1 MLAVADLRS
10 IDATR
15 IGSARFLPTSAD
27 AALVVAPVVGEAIAL
42 GAFQRVR
49 STIDMKLLEG
59 SGVSLARRR
68 AGGPALRVGRGQI
81 YVCLELRAPESLG
94 GVRDPERAL
103 NRHVRPFLRAL
114 TSLGDITATS
124 GGRDVIL
131 AKSEPVAWIGVAHER
146 ATRRTAIE
154 AVIAVRKGFSLEPA
168 LDLASGAVDR
178 KPSRTLEE
186 IHGKSIADGE
196 VVDAILRELGAMAP
210 AVERFESPRLPAS
223 RVNPDEPA
231 FTAMVVESIGLL
243 GAVMEEGSLTIG
255 GDLMA
260 SEDALKQ
267 LGRSL
272 HSLSDTSDEGVDR
285 AISEAFDED
294 ALFFG
299 VRDRASI
306 AKLVRATKTNARR

>member
-15 IGSARFLPTSAD
+15 IGSARFLPPSAE
-27 AALVVAPVVGEAIAL
+27 AALVVAPIVGEAIAL

-59 SGVSLARRR
+59 SGISLVRRR
-68 AGGPALRVGRGQI
+68 AGGPALRVGRGQV
-81 YVCLELRAPESLG
+81 YVSLELRAPESLG

-114 TSLGDITATS
+114 TSLGEITATS

-131 AKSEPVAWIGVAHER
+131 ARNEPVGWIGVAHER

-154 AVIAVRKGFSLEPA
+154 AVIAVRKGFAVDPA
-168 LDLASGAVDR
+168 MDLASGAVDR
-178 KPSRTLEE
+178 KPPRTLEE
-186 IHGKSIADGE
+186 IHGKAIADGD
-196 VVDAILRELGAMAP
+196 VVDAILRELGAMAGS
-210 AVERFESPRLPAS
+210 VERFESPRLAAS

-231 FTAMVVESIGLL
+231 FTAMVVESIGLI
-243 GAVMEEGSLTIG
+243 GAVIEGRSLTIG

-260 SEDALKQ
+260 SEDSLRK
-267 LGRSL
+267 LGSL
-272 HSLSDTSDEGVDR
+272 LFELEDTSDAAVDA
-285 AISEAFDED
+285 AISA
-294 ALFFG
+294 A
-299 VRDRASI
+299 
-306 AKLVRATKTNARR
+306 

>member
-15 IGSARFLPTSAD
+15 IGSARFLPHTAE
-27 AALVVAPVVGEAIAL
+27 AALVVAPIVGEAIAL

-49 STIDMKLLEG
+49 STIDMKPLEG
-59 SGVSLARRR
+59 SGIALARRR
-68 AGGPALRVGRGQI
+68 SGGPALRVGRGQI
-81 YVCLELRAPESLG
+81 YVSLELRAPESLG
-94 GVRDPERAL
+94 GVRDPERSL

-131 AKSEPVAWIGVAHER
+131 ARNEPVGWIGVAHER
-146 ATRRTAIE
+146 QTRRTAIE
-154 AVIAVRKGFSLEPA
+154 AVIAVRKGFSLDA
-168 LDLASGAVDR
+168 AVDLAFGAVER
-178 KPSRTLEE
+178 KPARTLEE

-196 VVDAILRELGAMAP
+196 VVDAILRELGAMAGG
-210 AVERFESPRLPAS
+210 VERFESPRLPAS

-231 FTAMVVESIGLL
+231 FTAMVVESIGLI
-243 GAVMEEGSLTIG
+243 GAVQEGESLTIG

-260 SEDALKQ
+260 SEDSLAK

-272 HSLSDTSDEGVDR
+272 HALEDTTDEAVDR
-285 AISEAFDED
+285 ALSQAFDED
-294 ALFFG
+294 ALFLG
-299 VRDRASI
+299 VRDRTSI
-306 AKLVRATKTNARR
+306 AKLVRATKTEARR